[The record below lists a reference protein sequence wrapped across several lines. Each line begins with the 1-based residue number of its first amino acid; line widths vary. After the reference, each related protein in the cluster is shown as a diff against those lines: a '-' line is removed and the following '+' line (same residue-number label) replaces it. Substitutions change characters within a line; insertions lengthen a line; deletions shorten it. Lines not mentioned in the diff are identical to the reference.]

1 MLVDDQ
7 AVGCADAAGRAKAAT
22 RSHDPQFE
30 AATGAGAGEGAP
42 ALLRRKL
49 VREPCCASGLRASLL
64 ARGAALLPCT
74 SSGLLARTAASRRRT
89 CSVCCVC
96 VVAI

>member
-42 ALLRRKL
+42 APAASARRK
-49 VREPCCASGLRASLL
+49 
-64 ARGAALLPCT
+64 
-74 SSGLLARTAASRRRT
+74 SRRRGFRLPG
-89 CSVCCVC
+89 SKRR
-96 VVAI
+96 

>member
-30 AATGAGAGEGAP
+30 SATGAGGGAAP
-42 ALLRRKL
+42 A
-49 VREPCCASGLRASLL
+49 PAAS
-64 ARGAALLPCT
+64 ARHK
-74 SSGLLARTAASRRRT
+74 SRRRGFRMPG
-89 CSVCCVC
+89 
-96 VVAI
+96 ARRR